1 MGADTLVERALA
13 SACDVVVIGAGIG
26 GLTNG
31 ALLAK
36 AGMDVCVVEMADR
49 PGGYLMGFEREGF
62 VFDTSTQWL
71 NECSPGGMVR
81 DVLDMLGRGAPEMP
95 RLNALRR
102 YKSNSFDY
110 VLTSNPDAL
119 RDELAEEFPEDKSGI
134 YGFFA
139 LAKRIGL
146 MLKQLSKHQ
155 RSHLTMG
162 WPEKS
167 LRAFKTAIPALTM
180 ARYSRFDTEAALSRY
195 FSNDRVREIFCTGES
210 ILSCLVPIGWAYAS
224 DYQRPPDGGG
234 KMLPLWLCDVLD
246 RWDTPVYLSSRIDEI
261 ILEGEEVAGVRV
273 VRKGTESEP
282 QEIGC
287 KYVVAACDLVSLFE
301 NALPRGVVGRA
312 KIDKLQSAD
321 LYDSMFAINL
331 GLDIDPAEWGLGEEI
346 VFIPEKRSQRGE
358 GNSSGPHEAAITV
371 LAPSVRDPSLAPAG
385 KGTLSI
391 QSMANIRWGDYWKTE
406 AGMKRGTEYREFKEQ
421 FAAVLIDR
429 VQRTL
434 IPGLRDHIELCDI
447 ATPITHWRYTA
458 NLHGSIMGARPT
470 TQNFRKGVASYFTP
484 VKNLLVGGQ
493 WAECGGGVPLAV
505 RAGVNSA
512 LLILKETRPEA
523 FRLFSEVI
531 DKKRDPEDC
540 VSENLRTYP

>member
-1 MGADTLVERALA
+1 MGVEALVERALTE
-13 SACDVVVIGAGIG
+13 ACDVVVIGAGIG

-36 AGMDVCVVEMADR
+36 AGMDVCVVDMADR
-49 PGGYLMGFEREGF
+49 PGGYLMGFERDGF
-62 VFDTSTQWL
+62 VFNTSTQWL

-81 DVLDMLGRGAPEMP
+81 DVLDMLGPGAPEMP
-95 RLNALRR
+95 RLNTLRR
-102 YKSNSFDY
+102 YKGDSFDY

-119 RDELAEEFPEDKSGI
+119 RDELAEEFPQEKAGI
-134 YGFFA
+134 YAFFA
-139 LAKRIGL
+139 LARRVGL
-146 MLKQLSKHQ
+146 TLKHLSKHQ

-162 WPEKS
+162 WLEKP
-167 LRAFKTAIPALTM
+167 LRGLKTVIPALTM
-180 ARYSRFDTEAALSRY
+180 ARYSRLETEEALSRY
-195 FSNDRVREIFCTGES
+195 FSTDRVRQIFRTGET
-210 ILSCLVPIGWAYAS
+210 ILSSLVPIGWAYMS
-224 DYQRPPDGGG
+224 DCQRPPDGGG

-246 RWDTPVYLSSRIDEI
+246 RWDTPVHLRSRVSEI
-261 ILEGEEVAGVRV
+261 ILEGEKVAGVRV
-273 VRKGTESEP
+273 VRKGAEREP

-287 KYVVAACDLVSLFE
+287 KYVVAACDLVSLFQKALPG
-301 NALPRGVVGRA
+301 NALGQA
-312 KIDKLQSAD
+312 KIEKLQNAD

-346 VFIPEKRSQRGE
+346 VFFSEKGLRRGQQ
-358 GNSSGPHEAAITV
+358 NHSDPHEVAITI

-391 QSMANIRWGDYWKTE
+391 QSMASIRCGDYWKTE

-421 FAAVLIDR
+421 FAEVLMDR
-429 VQRTL
+429 VQRRL
-434 IPGLRDHIELCDI
+434 IPDLRDHIELCDI

-470 TQNFRKGVASYFTP
+470 MQNFRNGVASYFTP

-531 DKKRDPEDC
+531 DKKRNPEDC
-540 VSENLRTYP
+540 VSESLRTYP